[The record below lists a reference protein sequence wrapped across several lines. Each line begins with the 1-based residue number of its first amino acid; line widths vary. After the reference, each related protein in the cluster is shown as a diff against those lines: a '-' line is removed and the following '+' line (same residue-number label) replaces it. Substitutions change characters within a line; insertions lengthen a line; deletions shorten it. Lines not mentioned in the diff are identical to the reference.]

1 MLPDPLHPMIVHFP
15 IVLVILL
22 PLAAIGALWLI
33 RRGTPVRKA
42 WLLPVGL
49 AAALALSS
57 WVAVETGE
65 QQEDRVERV
74 VGERP
79 LHSHEEA
86 AELFLLLSGGMVL
99 LAVVGLAPGKFGKTA
114 RATATVGALALIWA
128 GVQVGGTG
136 GDLVY
141 RYGAGSAY
149 GTSATVG
156 RSGEVAREVRLGRGD
171 DHEEDR

>member
-33 RRGTPVRKA
+33 RRGTSVRKA
-42 WLLPVGL
+42 WVLPVGL
-49 AAALALSS
+49 ATALAVSS

-86 AELFLLLSGGMVL
+86 AELFLLLSGGMVV
-99 LAVVGLAPGKFGKTA
+99 LAVIGLAPGKFGRTA

-128 GVQVGGTG
+128 GVQVGRTG

-149 GTSATVG
+149 GPSATAG
-156 RSGEVAREVRLGRGD
+156 LSGEVARQGRTDRD
-171 DHEEDR
+171 DDREEHR